1 VVDLARLGSPESK
14 VLLRD
19 AITAALH
26 PSGYLLFVR
35 QGALLAQRV
44 DMVAG
49 EMVGNEEAVADGVLT
64 SNFGVGTALSVSA
77 SGVVAYRRG
86 QTSRQ
91 LVWFDRSGRRIGQ
104 AGSKM
109 SDVRWPAISTQGRI
123 ALQNVKDNQVWL
135 IDTDTS
141 TPTQFT
147 FSPGG
152 KLSPIWS
159 PDGQWLAFTT
169 FADSSVH
176 RKRSNGAGDDEILA
190 PGSHGSISDWSPD
203 GKWILQSNAGT
214 QTTDITVLSLEGKRE
229 SRPYLANPA
238 YTETRGVFSP
248 NGRWVAYES
257 NESGRFEI
265 YVRPFPDPSL
275 GQSKVSSDGGSLRAG
290 ARTARN
296 STTCR
301 QRDLWWPFQSPSA
314 EVSLAMERLKSFS
327 THGLLQRR
335 WRTSFPPITFRRMAA
350 F

>member
-1 VVDLARLGSPESK
+1 
-14 VLLRD
+14 
-19 AITAALH
+19 
-26 PSGYLLFVR
+26 
-35 QGALLAQRV
+35 
-44 DMVAG
+44 
-49 EMVGNEEAVADGVLT
+49 
-64 SNFGVGTALSVSA
+64 
-77 SGVVAYRRG
+77 
-86 QTSRQ
+86 
-91 LVWFDRSGRRIGQ
+91 
-104 AGSKM
+104 M